1 MQLLNSHNII
11 VTRYDTFGHCDQ
23 TLNSLLGFIIIVGGL
38 NYDLTEGDVL
48 AVFSQ

>member
-1 MQLLNSHNII
+1 MTPLGI
-11 VTRYDTFGHCDQ
+11 VTNH
-23 TLNSLLGFIIIVGGL
+23 LNKLFVIVGGL